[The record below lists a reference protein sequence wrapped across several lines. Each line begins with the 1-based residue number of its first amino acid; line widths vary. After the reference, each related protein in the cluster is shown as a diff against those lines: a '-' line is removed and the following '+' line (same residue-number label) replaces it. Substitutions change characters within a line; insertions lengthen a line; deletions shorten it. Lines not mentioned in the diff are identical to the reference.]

1 MAAPLAQLTP
11 AELANTPS
19 VPPPP
24 GITPN
29 FDGPNNLGNAVIA
42 STSVFVAITLIF
54 MGVRTYAKFKIF
66 GKGSWD
72 DVTCVLGLIGTL
84 AYWILLIIQVK
95 NNGSGRHQWDV
106 PLSIV
111 LKESTYTVSVIAA
124 WLLSLTYIFVKST
137 FFILYWNIFKPF
149 RWQKYGIL
157 GGAILVVIFYGG
169 ITLALIIGTSPRP
182 GQLWRDAFY
191 KWLNGEANR
200 IEGQLLG
207 TMGLITDLY
216 ILILPISG
224 VLRLQLT
231 PKKKFALVMTFMSGL
246 GTRFVNDLSRD
257 SSGNSV
263 ADLSYSSSK
272 IQILN
277 TVECCVGICITCV
290 PSISALLRHGNFN
303 VAPVRSKIDS
313 FVGKVRRSWTRNPS
327 YDSQE
332 AIIRGSKKD
341 GTEGPYRN
349 LKDPAFVADSPEV
362 SAYEMAIPQR

>member
-1 MAAPLAQLTP
+1 MATQLAQLTP

-19 VPPPP
+19 IPPPP

-29 FDGPNNLGNAVIA
+29 FDGPNNLGNAVIT
-42 STSVFVAITLIF
+42 STSAFVAITLIF

-72 DVTCVLGLIGTL
+72 DETMGLT
-84 AYWILLIIQVK
+84 V
-95 NNGSGRHQWDV
+95 HQ
-106 PLSIV
+106 I
-111 LKESTYTVSVIAA
+111 SVIAA

-157 GGAILVVIFYGG
+157 GGAIFVVLFYGA
-169 ITLALIIGTSPRP
+169 ITLALIIGTTPRP

-191 KWLNGEANR
+191 KWLSGEANR

-207 TMGLITDLY
+207 TMGLITDFY

-231 PKKKFALVMTFMSGL
+231 PKKKFALVMTFMSGF

-257 SSGNSV
+257 SNGKSV

-290 PSISALLRHGNFN
+290 PSISALLRHGNLN

-332 AIIRGSKKD
+332 AMIRGSKKD

-349 LKDPAFVADSPEV
+349 LKDPAFVAESPEA
-362 SAYEMAIPQR
+362 SAYEMAMPQR